1 MFRKISMTA
10 FAILAVSALAFAGAE
25 QEAKGKV
32 TAVSGNTVTLSGE
45 DGEALSFEVTG
56 ETTVVAEG
64 AAHKAAR
71 LSSVGKKTTLSEFV
85 RTNQRV
91 TLKYWEKD
99 GTRYVAKLRVH

>member
-1 MFRKISMTA
+1 MTA

-25 QEAKGKV
+25 QVTKGKV
-32 TAVSGNTVTLSGE
+32 TAVSGSSIVVSGE
-45 DGEALSFEVTG
+45 NGEELRFEVTG

-64 AAHKAAR
+64 AAHKADR

-85 RTNQRV
+85 RTNQNV